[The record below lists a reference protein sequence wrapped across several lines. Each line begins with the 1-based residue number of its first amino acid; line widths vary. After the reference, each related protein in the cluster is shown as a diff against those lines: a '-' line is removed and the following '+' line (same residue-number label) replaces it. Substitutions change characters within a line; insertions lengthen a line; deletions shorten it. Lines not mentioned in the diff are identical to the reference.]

1 MNTKLR
7 IFQELVLKEG
17 ETISMGGLKDLLESR
32 GVKPSY
38 QRLRILE
45 YIMKKNTHPSVDT
58 IYKALYKK
66 IPTLSKTTIYN
77 TLSLFEK
84 KGIVRSVTILD
95 NELRYDFLKEPH
107 AHFLCLECK
116 EVHDIYLDSDLLYK
130 DFIEGH
136 RVNECH
142 IHFRGICKN
151 CLDNAGRLEKI
162 S

>member
-1 MNTKLR
+1 MDTKLR
-7 IFQELVLKEG
+7 KFQEAALKEG
-17 ETISMGGLKDLLESR
+17 ETISMGGLKDLLESK

-84 KGIVRSVTILD
+84 KRIVGSVTILD

-116 EVHDIYLDSDLLYK
+116 VVYDIYLESDLMYK

-136 RVNECH
+136 RVNDSH
-142 IHFRGICKN
+142 IHFRGICKK
-151 CLDNAGRLEKI
+151 CLENASGLEKI

>member
-1 MNTKLR
+1 M
-7 IFQELVLKEG
+7 KEG
-17 ETISMGGLKDLLESR
+17 ETISIGGLKDLLESK

-77 TLSLFEK
+77 TLSLFDK
-84 KGIVRSVTILD
+84 KRIVGSVTILD

-107 AHFLCLECK
+107 AHFLCMECK
-116 EVHDIYLDSDLLYK
+116 VVHDIHVDSDLLVK
-130 DFIEGH
+130 DFVQGH
-136 RVNECH
+136 RVNESH

-151 CLDNAGRLEKI
+151 CLEKSGRLEKI